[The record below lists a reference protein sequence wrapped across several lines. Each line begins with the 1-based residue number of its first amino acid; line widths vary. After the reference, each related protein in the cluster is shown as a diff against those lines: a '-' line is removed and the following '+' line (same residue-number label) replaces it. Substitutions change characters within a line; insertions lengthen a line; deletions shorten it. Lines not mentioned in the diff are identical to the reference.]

1 VQDGH
6 TCKLLVCS
14 AVDIDPVSSPYDS
27 MPLNKSW
34 HDYNESLI
42 ERNTS
47 KL

>member
-6 TCKLLVCS
+6 TRKLLVCS
-14 AVDIDPVSSPYDS
+14 AIDIDPISSPYD
-27 MPLNKSW
+27 MPLNKSC